1 MKLVNKRLLA
11 FAAGAA
17 WALVSATPAL
27 ADDIELFVG
36 SGTPGVQARPNILLI
51 LDDSGSMSA
60 QITSQ
65 TSYDPTHTYT
75 GGGCDKTRV
84 YWSTTGTPPVCGT
97 GENAYFMRS
106 GLKCHAALDAFAA
119 PSGGTYRDV
128 LASYDGGTQKRWE
141 ALSTGDH
148 NRQVECAEDWGK
160 FGDEPTAAG
169 VVYPRNGD
177 TARLWTADS
186 DNRIAWGSNPT
197 NNTYWLY
204 DGNWLAWYY
213 SPAATSTR
221 MQVVKDVANNL
232 VSTINDVNVGL
243 MHFIDDGSKNGGNVL
258 YALEDIS
265 TARSGMRTA
274 INSLDPQYKTPL
286 SETLYEATKYFM
298 GGTVEYG
305 AQSGAPQSVAASR
318 RPSPDTNL
326 YGSPIAYSCQKNYI
340 VYLTDGEPSED
351 HDADSKIVALTDAT
365 GKSIKDI
372 VGSISGNQ
380 CDVENYPP
388 PWSPDG
394 GQCLDD
400 LAQFLHDGDLSSM
413 PGRQSVVTHTVGFG
427 LNGSDLPVLR
437 ETAARG
443 GGNYYEASNTASL
456 TTALSDIIT
465 KALDTQATFT
475 SPTVSVNSFNRTQ
488 NLNDLY
494 ISLFEPSSTRH
505 WPGNLKKYK
514 LRPTDGVIVDA
525 NGNPAINP
533 ATGLMFPTA
542 RSFWSA
548 AGEPNDGSD
557 VELGGAAHR
566 IPASRNVYTYLGASN
581 DLTDPSNAVAA
592 GNSAI
597 DYGGALGPGSPD
609 LPTRAEVLAFINGQD
624 AADNDNDGNKTE
636 ARNQMG
642 DPLHSQAVSMIY
654 GPTAEDAMVFF
665 ATNDGYL
672 HAVDAKTGAEQWAFL
687 PSEFLPS
694 QAELFLDPL
703 VKKKYG
709 IDGSIRIQAIGDN
722 DGKVEEPDGEKVY
735 LFFGLR
741 GGGSALYGLD
751 VTLPAHP
758 KVLWHYGPSPAP
770 SDTDATLPGMQQ
782 SWSSIV
788 PTKIN
793 VSGVTQNANK
803 LVVVLGGGYDASQDG
818 PPGEPVDHPA
828 ARAKTDAS
836 GNAIY
841 ILDSVTGALLWH
853 GGKDGRDK
861 DFNAAGRS
869 MDYSIPADVKVV
881 DLDGDDFADRM
892 YAADMGGQVWRF
904 DIHNG
909 QPASSLVTGG
919 VIAQLSSATD
929 ATPPTSVADV
939 RRFYNSPDVAV
950 ATDKQT
956 HSQFVHVGIG
966 SGHRVH
972 PLSLDNSDRF
982 YALRDRNLPLGFM
995 TQSQFDAITPTT
1007 DADLVAITSA
1017 STAVSQDA
1025 KGWKLELNAAAGEK
1039 VLAEARTFNNAVLFT
1054 TYTPAGSAALTDPC
1068 VPALGTNR
1076 LYVMNLFNGAPVTN
1090 LDQSAGNGPLTFS
1103 DISRVTGSGS
1113 ISPGVTFLFPSNE
1126 GSQSPQRPAPV
1137 ACVDFFCLPANVLT
1151 GGNFGVNP
1159 VRTFWSQGNLD

>member
-1 MKLVNKRLLA
+1 MKLANKRLLA

-17 WALVSATPAL
+17 WALVWGRPAV

-65 TSYDPTHTYT
+65 TSYDPTHAYT
-75 GGGCDKTRV
+75 GGGCDKNRV

-119 PSGGTYRDV
+119 ASGGTYRDV

-160 FGDEPTAAG
+160 FGDEPTATGAA
-169 VVYPRNGD
+169 YPRNGD

-232 VSTINDVNVGL
+232 VSTINGVNVGL

-265 TARSGMRTA
+265 TARNGMRAA
-274 INSLDPQYKTPL
+274 IDSLVPNYKTPL
-286 SETLYEATKYFM
+286 SETLYEATKYLM
-298 GGTVEYG
+298 GGSVEYG
-305 AQSGAPQSVAASR
+305 AQSGAPQSIAASR
-318 RPSPDTNL
+318 RPSPDQNL
-326 YGSPIAYSCQKNYI
+326 YKSPIAYSCQKNYI

-351 HDADSKIVALTDAT
+351 HDADSKIVALADAT

-475 SPTVSVNSFNRTQ
+475 SPTVAVNSFNRTQ

-514 LRPTDGVIVDA
+514 LRPTDGVIVDV

-533 ATGLMFPTA
+533 ATGLMFPSA
-542 RSFWSA
+542 RSFWSV

-557 VELGGAAHR
+557 VELGGAARR
-566 IPASRNVYTYLGASN
+566 IPTSRNVYTYLGASN
-581 DLTDPSNAVAA
+581 DLTDPSNALAA
-592 GNSAI
+592 SNDAV
-597 DYGGALGPGSPD
+597 DDALLGTGSPD
-609 LPTRAEVLAFINGQD
+609 LPTRAEVIDFINGRD
-624 AADNDNDGNKTE
+624 AADNDNDGDKSE
-636 ARNQMG
+636 PRFQMG
-642 DPLHSQAVSMIY
+642 DPLHSQALSMVY
-654 GPTAEDAMVFF
+654 GPTLDDTVIFF
-665 ATNDGYL
+665 ATNDGFL
-672 HAVDAKTGAEQWAFL
+672 HAIDAKTGVEKWAFV
-687 PSEFLPS
+687 PPEFLS
-694 QAELFLDPL
+694 DQTELFLDSL
-703 VKKKYG
+703 TAQKGYG
-709 IDGSIRIQAIGDN
+709 VDGSLRLQAIGDN
-722 DGKVEEPDGEKVY
+722 DGIVKQPDGERVY
-735 LFFGLR
+735 LFFGMRR
-741 GGGSALYGLD
+741 GGDALYALD
-751 VTLPAHP
+751 VTLPASP
-758 KVLWHYGPSPAP
+758 KVLWHHDS
-770 SDTDATLPGMQQ
+770 TTLPGVGQ
-782 SWSSIV
+782 SWSSAV
-788 PTKIN
+788 PTRID
-793 VSGVTQNANK
+793 VGGASQNSNK
-803 LVVVLGGGYDASQDG
+803 LVVVVGGGYDASQDG
-818 PPGEPVDHPA
+818 DSQADGYSISHPG
-828 ARAKTDAS
+828 AKTVTDDA
-836 GNAIY
+836 GNSLY
-841 ILDSVTGALLWH
+841 ILDSVTGTLLWH
-853 GGKDGRDK
+853 GSKDGRDK
-861 DFNAAGRS
+861 DFNTADRS

-881 DLDGDDFADRM
+881 DLDGDNFADRM
-892 YAADMGGQVWRF
+892 YAADMGGQIWRF

-909 QPASSLVTGG
+909 KSAAALVTGG
-919 VIAQLSSATD
+919 VIAQLGGAPNADT
-929 ATPPTSVADV
+929 ALADV

>member
-1 MKLVNKRLLA
+1 MKPVEKKFLA
-11 FAAGAA
+11 FAAGALWVLA
-17 WALVSATPAL
+17 SARPAA

-36 SGTPGVQARPNILLI
+36 SGTPAVQARPNILLI
-51 LDDSGSMSA
+51 LDDSGSMGA
-60 QITSQ
+60 QLTTQ
-65 TSYDPTHTYT
+65 TSYDPTQTYT
-75 GGGCDKTRV
+75 GGGCDKSRV
-84 YWSTTGTPPVCGT
+84 YWSTTGTPPTCGA
-97 GENAYFMRS
+97 GETAYFMRS
-106 GLKCHAALDAFAA
+106 GLKCRAALDAFAA
-119 PSGGTYRDV
+119 QSGGTYRDM
-128 LASYDGGTQKRWE
+128 LASYDSGTQKRWE
-141 ALSTGDH
+141 ALSTGEH
-148 NRQVECAEDWGK
+148 NRPVECAEDWGK
-160 FGDEPTAAG
+160 SGDEPSASG

-177 TARLWTADS
+177 SANLWTAGTA
-186 DNRIAWGSNPT
+186 NRIAWGSNPT

-213 SPAATSTR
+213 SPGSTSTR

-232 VSTINDVNVGL
+232 VSTINGVNIGL
-243 MHFIDDGSKNGGNVL
+243 MHFVDDGSKNGGNVL
-258 YALEDIS
+258 YAMENIS
-265 TARSGMRTA
+265 TARTGMRAA
-274 INSLDPQYKTPL
+274 INSLVANYQTPL

-298 GGTVEYG
+298 GGTVVYG
-305 AQSGAPQSVAASR
+305 AQTGAPQSVAASR
-318 RPSPDTNL
+318 LPSPNQSV
-326 YGSPIAYSCQKNYI
+326 YKSPIAYACQKNYI
-340 VYLTDGEPSED
+340 VYLTDGEPSRD
-351 HDADSKIVALTDAT
+351 HDADSKIVSLTDAT
-365 GKSIKDI
+365 GKSITNI
-372 VGSISGNQ
+372 VGSITGSQ
-380 CDVENYPP
+380 CDVETYPP
-388 PWSPDG
+388 PWNPDG

-400 LAQFLHDGDLSSM
+400 LAQFLHDGDLSSL
-413 PGRQSVVTHTVGFG
+413 PGQQNVVTHTVGFA

-437 ETAARG
+437 ETATRG

-456 TTALSDIIT
+456 TTALADIIT
-465 KALDTQATFT
+465 KALDTQSTFT
-475 SPTVSVNSFNRTQ
+475 SPTVAVNSFNRTQ

-533 ATGLMFPTA
+533 ATGLMFPSA
-542 RSFWSA
+542 RSFWSV

-566 IPASRNVYTYLGASN
+566 IPTSRNVYTYLGTSN
-581 DLTDPSNAVAA
+581 DLTDPSNALAA
-592 GNSAI
+592 SNAAI
-597 DYGGALGPGSPD
+597 DDALLGTGSAD
-609 LPTRAEVLAFINGQD
+609 LPTRAEVIDFINGRD
-624 AADNDNDGNKTE
+624 AADSDNDGDKSE
-636 ARNQMG
+636 PRFQMG
-642 DPLHSQAVSMIY
+642 DPLHSQALSMVY
-654 GPTAEDAMVFF
+654 GPTLDDTVIFF
-665 ATNDGYL
+665 ATNDGFL
-672 HAVDAKTGAEQWAFL
+672 HAIDAKTGVEKWAFV
-687 PSEFLPS
+687 PPEFLPD
-694 QAELFLDPL
+694 QTELFLDSL
-703 VKKKYG
+703 TAQKGYG
-709 IDGSIRIQAIGDN
+709 VDGSLRLQAIGDN
-722 DGKVEEPDGEKVY
+722 DGIVEQSEGERVY
-735 LFFGLR
+735 LFFGMRR
-741 GGGSALYGLD
+741 GGDALYALD
-751 VTLPAHP
+751 VTLPTQP
-758 KVLWHYGPSPAP
+758 KVLWHRDS
-770 SDTDATLPGMQQ
+770 STLTGIGQ
-782 SWSSIV
+782 SWSSAV
-788 PTKIN
+788 PTRIN
-793 VSGVTQNANK
+793 IEGAAQNANK
-803 LVVVLGGGYDASQDG
+803 LAVVVGGGYDPNQGDG
-818 PPGEPVDHPA
+818 DELSPTFDVTHPKATAPPG
-828 ARAKTDAS
+828 AK
-836 GNAIY
+836 GNGIY

-853 GGKDGRDK
+853 GSKDGRDK
-861 DFNAAGRS
+861 DFNTAGRS

-881 DLDGDDFADRM
+881 DLDGDNFADRM

-909 QPASSLVTGG
+909 QPASSLITGG

-929 ATPPTSVADV
+929 ATPPASVADV
-939 RRFYNSPDVAV
+939 RRFYSSPDVAV

-982 YALRDRNLPLGFM
+982 YALRDKNMPLGSM

-1090 LDQSAGNGPLTFS
+1090 LDGSTAGGPLTFS
-1103 DISRVTGSGS
+1103 DISTVTGSGS

-1126 GSQSPQRPAPV
+1126 GGQSPQRPAPV